1 MQKFKPSNSS
11 LHKYAFGAV
20 MASASIFSH
29 FNVLAFSNSD
39 HASKTEIEAM
49 FMELD
54 TNHDHKL
61 SHDESSRDWEIEPKF
76 NKADFNGDGV
86 LELSEYLNFKN
97 AMQISSGVRD
107 KNSVGSGL
115 VINGS
120 VIKA

>member
-1 MQKFKPSNSS
+1 MQKFRPGNSL

-29 FNVLAFSNSD
+29 FNVMAFSSSGQT
-39 HASKTEIEAM
+39 SKAGMEAQ

-54 TNHDHKL
+54 SNHDRML
-61 SHDESSRDWEIEPKF
+61 SHDESSRDWEISPKF

-97 AMQISSGVRD
+97 ALQISSGIRSKD
-107 KNSVGSGL
+107 SVGNGL
-115 VINGS
+115 VINGL
-120 VIKA
+120 VIKS